1 MTRLEKIARRQLRR
15 ARMYR
20 EAGDAD
26 SADFVMYWYRKTQ
39 ARIGRA
45 LDAVFGPRIDLAGVL
60 A

>member
-1 MTRLEKIARRQLRR
+1 
-15 ARMYR
+15 MYR

-45 LDAVFGPRIDLAGVL
+45 LDAAFGPRIDLAGVL

>member
-1 MTRLEKIARRQLRR
+1 
-15 ARMYR
+15 MYR

-26 SADFVMYWYRKTQ
+26 SADFVMHWYRKTQ

-45 LDAVFGPRIDLAGVL
+45 LDYAFSPRIDLGVM